1 MRAYLILLAGI
12 VCAGIGGELFVR
24 GAVGLARWA
33 RISTGII
40 GATVAAFATS
50 SPELSVG
57 VLSALAGTPQISLG
71 DALGSNVLNIG
82 LVLGLTLLLGSMRP
96 ARIDLRRD
104 LPTALLVP
112 VFLGLLALDGIL
124 SRLDGLLLL
133 LVFLA
138 WMVVVIIE
146 VRRQRSDIGEI
157 LGEVRGWRTIAT
169 CLMGLVLLIAAGRF
183 IVTGAEVIAIAWG
196 LDTFVIGA
204 VVVAIGTSVPEL
216 ATSLIARVRGHEEV
230 GLGTVL
236 GSNIYNGLFIVAV
249 VALLAPITVTWREI
263 SLSLLFSLLTLIAA
277 IPNREGTIN
286 RYQGVLML
294 LLYVGYVAA
303 ILTFAPR

>member
-1 MRAYLILLAGI
+1 
-12 VCAGIGGELFVR
+12 
-24 GAVGLARWA
+24 
-33 RISTGII
+33 
-40 GATVAAFATS
+40 
-50 SPELSVG
+50 
-57 VLSALAGTPQISLG
+57 
-71 DALGSNVLNIG
+71 
-82 LVLGLTLLLGSMRP
+82 
-96 ARIDLRRD
+96 
-104 LPTALLVP
+104 VP